1 MCTSANTPKQLPEN
15 AEEPTTSRMAGGL
28 SLGAAGAKR
37 RGRTASPSLRV
48 TAGANYPAGESQLS
62 GIIVVDKPPNI
73 SSAKVVANVKRLLHA
88 RKVGHAGTLDPF
100 AEGVLICCINNATR
114 LARFL
119 LSGNKTYDATLKL
132 GIETDTQDLTGKVI
146 AVHPVIVGS
155 EDSIKSVIQKFEG
168 PIEQQPPVF
177 SALKHRGTP
186 LYKLARK
193 GKPIQKPARQVYIS
207 KIKILE
213 INLPLIRLEVLCSAG
228 TYIRTLCADIGRQ
241 LGCGGHLLAL
251 KRVAS
256 SGFKIE
262 QALTLQQLAER
273 VAAGESRHLIVGM
286 ADALADMPAC
296 VADQNLIEKIRQGQ
310 HLKKSDVK
318 IDGSIEK
325 STKQDEKRNIKI
337 VDGNNL
343 LLAVL
348 NYEKNT
354 DRISYACVFTN

>member
-1 MCTSANTPKQLPEN
+1 MRTSADTPKQLSEN
-15 AEEPTTSRMAGGL
+15 GQASTTTRMAGGL
-28 SLGAAGAKR
+28 SLSAAGVKKQVRKA
-37 RGRTASPSLRV
+37 TPSLRV
-48 TAGANYPAGESQLS
+48 KPGANHPVRETQLS

-73 SSAKVVANVKRLLHA
+73 SSAKVVADVKRLLHA

-100 AEGVLICCINNATR
+100 AEGVLLCCINNATR

-119 LSGNKTYDATLKL
+119 LSGNKTYNATLKL
-132 GIETDTQDLTGKVI
+132 GIETDTQDMTGNVI
-146 AVHPVIVGS
+146 AVHPVVVGS

-193 GKPIQKPARQVYIS
+193 GKPVQKPARRVHIS
-207 KIKILE
+207 KIRILE
-213 INLPLIRLEVLCSAG
+213 TNLPLIRFEVSCSAG

-241 LGCGGHLLAL
+241 LGCGGHLMAL
-251 KRVAS
+251 KRTAS

-262 QALTLQQLAER
+262 HAITLQQLAER
-273 VAAGESRHLIVGM
+273 VAAGESSHLMVGM
-286 ADALADMPAC
+286 ADALADMPVCIAN
-296 VADQNLIEKIRQGQ
+296 QTLIEKIRQGQ
-310 HLKKSDVK
+310 HLNKSDVK
-318 IDGSIEK
+318 IDWPTEK

-337 VDGNNL
+337 VDSNNL